1 MSQDY
6 EFTTEDMVVNES
18 LGYPKAFAN
27 LCLHKGFG
35 PYTNGPPF
43 TFTPYALHE
52 DEAERARDLD
62 QIFPII
68 DPKAKPTTKPKIFAS
83 LLWKQLSHLG
93 NAGFDPKV
101 IRVDA
106 YGNVVHYNADSASPL
121 AWDIDH
127 WFPCSRGGLTVVSN
141 LRILQRQ
148 VGRRKKN
155 KLEFLIPWWDFQL
168 GISVNQFLS
177 IFASSNSDFRYRA
190 FSFLFS
196 EGENDELNASD
207 FHSFPQHFFELK
219 EQVGFA
225 PAAIVES
232 RHESFDALALRQVDY
247 NRKPRPFSHG
257 IVASSKSKGNLL
269 KENEDPQWPRDSL
282 RQREE
287 NARVHAEIQKLE
299 NEVNEIRLTNE
310 DEKRIIQD
318 LESTLANRRRKAEQ
332 CRRVAEAQCSY
343 RTMLEKMIRDS
354 MHQSAIYKEQIRL
367 NQAASNALMARLEAQ
382 REICDAA
389 EKELRKRYKQR
400 DELENEI
407 RHEWEQGRKRLRI
420 EDYGASS
427 SENEEPN
434 QEEKEEDLKITADN
448 IAEEKL
454 EEYNKIVALEEEKS
468 IEHKLQKLEI
478 SEVVQE
484 TENRED
490 EERRMC
496 GIGNLDNWLERLL
509 ENSHEERPEE
519 TDENMISGTEEIM
532 KQMNQKYPQKEQKIS
547 KVSDHDYKEKQ
558 PQLVQDKKK
567 GWIQKEDRIENEARS
582 VIWREHE
589 NYTEVV
595 SCINEGN
602 GMTSFE
608 GIERKER
615 HKKEKKIVR
624 SSSARALRR
633 IPSSRSLLS
642 GMRKGYY

>member
-6 EFTTEDMVVNES
+6 EFTTEDMSVNET
-18 LGYPKAFAN
+18 LGYPKAYAK
-27 LCLHKGFG
+27 LCLDKGFG
-35 PYTNGPPF
+35 PYPNGPPF
-43 TFTPYALHE
+43 NFMPYALQD

-62 QIFPII
+62 KIFPIM

-83 LLWKQLSHLG
+83 FLWKQLSHLG

-141 LRILQRQ
+141 LRIVQRQ
-148 VGRRKKN
+148 VCKRKKN

-196 EGENDELNASD
+196 EGENHELDASD

-247 NRKPRPFSHG
+247 NRKPRPLSHG
-257 IVASSKSKGNLL
+257 IVASSKSKSNLL
-269 KENEDPQWPRDSL
+269 KENEDPQFDKNPYQTIVIARDSL

-287 NARVHAEIQKLE
+287 NSGVHAEIQKLD
-299 NEVNEIRLTNE
+299 NEVNEMRLTNE
-310 DEKRIIQD
+310 DEKLIIQD
-318 LESTLANRRRKAEQ
+318 LESMLTNRRRKAEQ

-343 RTMLEKMIRDS
+343 RTMLEKLIRDS
-354 MHQSAIYKEQIRL
+354 MHQSAIYKEQIIL
-367 NQAASNALMARLEAQ
+367 NRAASNALMARLEAQ

-389 EKELRKRYKQR
+389 EKELRKRYTQR
-400 DELENEI
+400 DELEKEI

-420 EDYGASS
+420 EDSGASS
-427 SENEEPN
+427 SENEEPE
-434 QEEKEEDLKITADN
+434 QEEKEEDLKITAEN
-448 IAEEKL
+448 VAEEKL
-454 EEYNKIVALEEEKS
+454 EEYNRSFVALEEEKS

-484 TENRED
+484 TETRED
-490 EERRMC
+490 EERRTR
-496 GIGNLDNWLERLL
+496 GIANLDKWLEILI

-519 TDENMISGTEEIM
+519 TDENRISGTEEIM
-532 KQMNQKYPQKEQKIS
+532 KQMNQNYPQKEQKIS
-547 KVSDHDYKEKQ
+547 KVSEHDYKEKR
-558 PQLVQDKKK
+558 PQLARDKKK
-567 GWIQKEDRIENEARS
+567 GWIQKEDRIENEATS
-582 VIWREHE
+582 VIWRGHK

-595 SCINEGN
+595 SCINEVN
-602 GMTSFE
+602 
-608 GIERKER
+608 
-615 HKKEKKIVR
+615 
-624 SSSARALRR
+624 
-633 IPSSRSLLS
+633 
-642 GMRKGYY
+642 